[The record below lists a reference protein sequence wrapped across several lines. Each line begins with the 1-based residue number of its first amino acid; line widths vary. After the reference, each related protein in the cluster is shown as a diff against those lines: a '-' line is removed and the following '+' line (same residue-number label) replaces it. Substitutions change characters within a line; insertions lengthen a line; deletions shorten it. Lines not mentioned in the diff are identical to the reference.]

1 MSFGTRVLRFL
12 ALTLLTSGSLGLG
25 LARAEAAAA
34 TGWDAVPAILA
45 KIHAPRFP
53 ARVFDVTQYGAVTDG
68 QTDSTAALA
77 AAITACHAAG
87 GGRVLVSQGTVLTG
101 AVHLKSKVE
110 LYIAKGATLKF
121 STDPQKYLPLV
132 YTRYEGTECM
142 NYSALIYAFEQE
154 NVAITGE
161 GTLDGSA
168 SDENWWSWKTKNTE
182 SEGARSASQLI
193 ALAEKGVPVEQ
204 RRFGPAGKL
213 RPNFIQFYRCK
224 NILVESVQIIRSPMW
239 EIHPVLSSNVT
250 IRGIKISTHG
260 PNNDGCDPESSRE
273 VLIENCIFDTGDDCI
288 AIKSGKN
295 SDGRRVN
302 RPSENLIIRNCKMI
316 DGHGGVVMGSEITG
330 GCRNVFIE
338 NCTMDSAHLDRA
350 LRFKSNAQR
359 GGTVENIFMRNVQ
372 VGAVAEAILTVDFQY
387 DTGPVGDYR
396 PVVRNVH
403 IDNVTSRSSPRV
415 AWIGGIP
422 QGTIDEIYFS
432 HCTFN
437 GLCGTEMTEYA
448 GKIIFDHVTL
458 EPAQKVRSL
467 NSIIPSNP

>member
-1 MSFGTRVLRFL
+1 MSFRTRVLRFVAL
-12 ALTLLTSGSLGLG
+12 AVLASTS
-25 LARAEAAAA
+25 LACRLAHAEEA
-34 TGWDAVPAILA
+34 TKVGWDSLPAILA
-45 KIHAPRFP
+45 KIQPPTFP
-53 ARVFDVTQYGAVTDG
+53 ARLFDVAHYGALADG
-68 QTDSTAALA
+68 KSDSTAALA
-77 AAITACHAAG
+77 AAIAACQAGG
-87 GGRVLVSQGTVLTG
+87 GGRVIISQGTVLTG
-101 AVHLKSKVE
+101 AIHLKSNVE
-110 LYIAKGATLKF
+110 LHIAKGATLKF
-121 STDPQKYLPLV
+121 FTDPHKYLPLV

-142 NYSALIYAFEQE
+142 NYSSLIYAFEQE
-154 NVAITGE
+154 NIAITGE

-168 SDENWWSWKTKNTE
+168 SEENWWNWKTKDPA
-182 SEGARSASQLI
+182 SEGAQSGTKLV
-193 ALAEKGVPVEQ
+193 ALAEKGVAVDQ
-204 RRFGPAGKL
+204 RIFGPAGKL

-224 NILVESVQIIRSPMW
+224 NILVENVQILRSPMW
-239 EIHPVLSSNVT
+239 EIHPVLSSNIT
-250 IRGIKISTHG
+250 IRGVKISTHG
-260 PNNDGCDPESSRE
+260 PNNDGCDPECCRD
-273 VLIENCIFDTGDDCI
+273 VLIENCLFDTGDDCI

-295 SDGRRVN
+295 NDGRRVN
-302 RPSENLIIRNCKMI
+302 QPSENLVIRNCKMI

-359 GGTVENIFMRNVQ
+359 GGVVENIFMRNVQ
-372 VGAVAEAILTVDFQY
+372 VGEVAEAILTVDFQY

-396 PVVRNVH
+396 PVLRNVH
-403 IDNVTSRSSPRV
+403 IENVTSRSSPRV

-448 GKIIFDHVTL
+448 GKIVFDHVTL